1 MRLNEVEA
9 YDGANDPA
17 SHAYRGKTER
27 TAPMFGPPGT
37 VYVYR
42 SYGIHWC
49 ANIVVG
55 PKGQAAAVL
64 LRGGDLVAGR
74 EIAELRRGRTNDLTN
89 GPGKLCE
96 ALAITGDDSGTLLGE
111 GILLEPRPSPAGTRV
126 RSSPR
131 IGISKATDRPWR
143 FTLEQASA

>member
-17 SHAYRGKTER
+17 SHAYRGRTDR

-89 GPGKLCE
+89 GPGKVCE

-111 GILLEPRPSPAGTRV
+111 GILLEPRPSPAGTWV